1 MAASVTIT
9 GIEGIPEILPG
20 DDLAALIVASA
31 RAQDVTLQAGDVL
44 IVTQKVVSKSEG
56 RFVDLREV
64 EPSPLAVEL
73 ATNWEKDARHVEVVL
88 RESRR
93 IVRMDHGV
101 IICETRHGFV
111 CANAGVDASNV
122 PGNERVLLL
131 PVDPDDSAARIR
143 KGIAVATGAD
153 IAVIISDTFGRPWRT
168 GYTEVAIGV
177 AGMLP
182 IIDYVGQ
189 VGRTRARAQGHLDLC
204 RGRVGVLRRA
214 CHRQGQPGARGP
226 DPRLPGAEGRR
237 LCPRDGAPG
246 RTRLVPV
253 GPSGTWYVA
262 PEKVSSGATGR
273 ARCRPSWWELGRAI
287 EDGQFRP
294 AGAEGRT

>member
-1 MAASVTIT
+1 MAGSVTIT
-9 GIEGIPEILPG
+9 GIEGIPEIRPG
-20 DDLAALIVASA
+20 DDLAGLIADAA
-31 RAQDVTLQAGDVL
+31 RRGGIAFQDGDVL
-44 IVTQKVVSKSEG
+44 IVTQKVISKSEG
-56 RFVDLREV
+56 RFVDLKDI

-88 RESRR
+88 RESKR

-122 PGNERVLLL
+122 PGNDRLLLL
-131 PVDPDDSAARIR
+131 PVDPDESARRIR
-143 KGIAVATGAD
+143 KGIMTASGAD

-189 VGRTRARAQGHLDLC
+189 EDAQGRELKATWICVADELASC
-204 RGRVGVLRRA
+204 AELVTGKVNQVPAALIRGYAVPRGEGSALEMV
-214 CHRQGQPGARGP
+214 RQ
-226 DPRLPGAEGRR
+226 AE
-237 LCPRDGAPG
+237 RDM
-246 RTRLVPV
+246 
-253 GPSGTWYVA
+253 
-262 PEKVSSGATGR
+262 
-273 ARCRPSWWELGRAI
+273 
-287 EDGQFRP
+287 FR
-294 AGAEGRT
+294 